1 MKKGPLPLWTILFST
16 ALFYFSCQ
24 KNVIQ
29 TTQQPQELSVAA
41 ANPAAEKPNFNLEVI
56 LRGEGNA
63 FGLVKFRQ
71 DVDPSKIITLDT
83 WVRDLQ
89 PNHSYLLQR
98 AVDPINVVD
107 GNCTSTSWLT
117 LGKGLT
123 PQSITT
129 DATGT
134 GREDLWRDVS
144 AIASGSSFDIHF
156 RIVDAANMQVVLTS
170 DCYQYM
176 VR

>member
-1 MKKGPLPLWTILFST
+1 MRKHHPLVLLILL
-16 ALFYFSCQ
+16 ACLLFYSSCQ
-24 KNVIQ
+24 KDVS
-29 TTQQPQELSVAA
+29 QQKEQPKEISAA
-41 ANPAAEKPNFNLEVI
+41 SNDNAETPPFNLEVI

-89 PNHSYLLQR
+89 PNHNYLLQR

-107 GNCTSTSWLT
+107 GDCTSTSWLT

-123 PQSITT
+123 PQAIVT
-129 DATGT
+129 DGDGT
-134 GREDLWRDVS
+134 GRESLWRDVT
-144 AIASGSSFDIHF
+144 AVPSGSQFDIHF
-156 RIVDAANMQVVLTS
+156 RIVDATNMAVVLTS
-170 DCYQYM
+170 DCYHYT